1 MPEGKHDYNLK
12 TFFPLFSTYIYA
24 LITDAASLSYA
35 TQAVLRDFAADGVRY
50 LELRTTPRATCNPTD
65 GSERLSR
72 ESYVRTV
79 LAAITSYE
87 KNDTDRRDQDTL
99 RTKLILSI
107 DRRDDLP
114 TATETVRLAARLR
127 DEEEDQDQDH
137 PETRGL
143 VVGVDLCGDPTAR
156 TALDPSPRGG
166 VAELT
171 PAFAEARKRGLHV
184 AVHFAE
190 SEASGTDEELV
201 TLLSWRPGR
210 LGHVIWLSDRVK
222 ELVRRRGECGEEE
235 EEEEGGI
242 RGIGLELCL
251 SCNVLAGM
259 TKGPL
264 AGFAGHHFGEW
275 WGAKGCWVSLGT
287 DDVGVFGSP
296 LSNEYRLAAE
306 HFNLSNAQVCEL
318 ASLGIESIFGG
329 EEEKARLRRIM
340 WTSA

>member
-1 MPEGKHDYNLK
+1 MDFKALPKLELHAHLTGSISRQTLHEIWSRKKAAGVTDLEDPLVVMPEGKHDYNLK

-24 LITDAASLSYA
+24 LITDPASVSYA

-50 LELRTTPRATCNPTD
+50 LELRTTPRATRSPTD
-65 GSERLSR
+65 GSEILSR

-79 LAAITSYE
+79 LDAIASYE
-87 KNDTDRRDQDTL
+87 TGQRDPDVL

-114 TATETVRLAARLR
+114 TAMETVHLAARLR
-127 DEEEDQDQDH
+127 GIV
-137 PETRGL
+137 ETR
-143 VVGVDLCGDPTAR
+143 
-156 TALDPSPRGG
+156 
-166 VAELT
+166 VAY
-171 PAFAEARKRGLHV
+171 P
-184 AVHFAE
+184 VHFAE

-222 ELVRRRGECGEEE
+222 ELVRRRGEQGEEDE
-235 EEEEGGI
+235 AGF

-251 SCNVLAGM
+251 SCNILAGM
-259 TKGPL
+259 TRGPS

-306 HFNLSNAQVCEL
+306 HFNLSDAQVCEL

-340 WTSA
+340 WTPERMGKMQ